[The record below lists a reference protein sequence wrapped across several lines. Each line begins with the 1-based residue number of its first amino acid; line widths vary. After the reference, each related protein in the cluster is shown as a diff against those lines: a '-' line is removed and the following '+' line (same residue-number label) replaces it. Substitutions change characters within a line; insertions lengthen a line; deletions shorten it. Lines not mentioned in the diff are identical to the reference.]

1 MTLLKGFS
9 NFFTKP
15 FIIIFV
21 LEFVSLIFLDR
32 LIVRSLILGTII
44 SVFMAFSWYSNYY
57 KALHHQ
63 QRILTTGTVTR
74 VILVIL
80 ACIIWY
86 KFSAD
91 LNMIAI
97 TVGLMTTYVII
108 FVNAVRHFR
117 Q

>member
-9 NFFTKP
+9 IFFTKP
-15 FIIIFV
+15 FIIFFV
-21 LEFVSLIFLDR
+21 LEFVLLIFLDR

-44 SVFMAFSWYSNYY
+44 SVFMAFSCYSIYY
-57 KALHHQ
+57 NALHHL
-63 QRILTTGTVTR
+63 QRIFTTAIVTR

-80 ACIIWY
+80 ACMIWY

>member
-1 MTLLKGFS
+1 LTGFS

-44 SVFMAFSWYSNYY
+44 SVFMAFRWYSDYY

-63 QRILTTGTVTR
+63 QRILTTRTRTR

-80 ACIIWY
+80 ACMIWY